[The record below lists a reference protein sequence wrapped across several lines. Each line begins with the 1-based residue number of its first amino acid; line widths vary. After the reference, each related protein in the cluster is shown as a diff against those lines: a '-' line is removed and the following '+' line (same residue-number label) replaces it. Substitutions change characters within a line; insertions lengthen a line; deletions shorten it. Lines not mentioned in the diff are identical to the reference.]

1 CVGQCSGYVASILVD
16 ARWDSTQ
23 WHVWTTLL
31 LERAMATINH
41 AGAIQEG
48 LPVVDQL
55 AGRRENLACWTG
67 VSVALLVKRE
77 VFPTEGSVLAIRL
90 IDHRDVGCD
99 LLVLDQPVEGRSRTI
114 GRISRKPRRSRSPA
128 WAMKI
133 ARHRGMKKA
142 IVALAR
148 RLAVIMHRIW
158 TDGTEFRW
166 TREAAAA

>member
-31 LERAMATINH
+31 LERALATINH

-90 IDHRDVGCD
+90 VDHRDVGCD

-114 GRISRKPRRSRSPA
+114 GRISRKPRRLN
-128 WAMKI
+128 
-133 ARHRGMKKA
+133 
-142 IVALAR
+142 VEALLSTLDHDLRRADFGLTDRAR
-148 RLAVIMHRIW
+148 RLDIHDDARLHV
-158 TDGTEFRW
+158 D
-166 TREAAAA
+166 